1 MEETSTMASD
11 AGCSPG
17 ATYHMVWVK
26 GIVDNQ

>member
-1 MEETSTMASD
+1 MEEMSTMASD

-17 ATYHMVWVK
+17 AMYRMVWVQ